1 MTILALSYAEQ
12 RKVNTAPILLMH
24 QTSFDSY
31 LLQFFGIVLT
41 WKIDL
46 LRRNTITFFFLQYF
60 ERKTIFPEDSNEIC
74 KVGKIEASACP
85 AIKLVALICGCKT
98 IGMDSTIGSLKKKNS
113 GCLEIRFYAW

>member
-46 LRRNTITFFFLQYF
+46 LRRNTITFFFYNTSK
-60 ERKTIFPEDSNEIC
+60 EKPY
-74 KVGKIEASACP
+74 
-85 AIKLVALICGCKT
+85 
-98 IGMDSTIGSLKKKNS
+98 SLKTLTK
-113 GCLEIRFYAW
+113 YARWEKSKQALVLP